1 MKKNSSDRLP
11 RKETLPED
19 DSESLNEQATAEA
32 GFEPKAFRSGFV
44 SILGRPN
51 AGKSTLLN
59 ALVGQK
65 ISIVADKPQTT
76 RTAIQGVMNSRGA
89 QVIFVD
95 TPGIHKSDSSINKR
109 MMDAVRASLD
119 ERDLFIYVVDGTHQ
133 NFTKE
138 DERALDLLRK
148 DGPPVILAV
157 NKTDALKSR
166 ADLLPVLDEY
176 RKHYAFA
183 EYIPLSA
190 LKGEGVQRLTEEVIK
205 RMPEGPEYFP
215 PDHITDQP
223 ARFLAAELIRE
234 KILLT
239 THQEVPHSVNIVIDK
254 WEESPRMI
262 KIYATIY
269 VERDGQ
275 KAIVIGA
282 KGSSLKQTGIAAR
295 KELEALFETRIY
307 LDLHVKVE
315 RDWREKAAFLN
326 TIDWRTMTE
335 REQKTRDENDS
346 NES

>member
-1 MKKNSSDRLP
+1 M
-11 RKETLPED
+11 TPE
-19 DSESLNEQATAEA
+19 SPVGMQ
-32 GFEPKAFRSGFV
+32 PKPFRSGFV

-76 RTAIQGVMNSRGA
+76 RTAIQGVMNTRGA

-95 TPGIHKSDSSINKR
+95 TPGIHRSDTSINKR

-119 ERDLFIYVVDGTHQ
+119 ERDLFLYVVDATHRTHEPWH
-133 NFTKE
+133 FTQQ
-138 DERALDLLRK
+138 DERALAILRQ
-148 DGPPVILAV
+148 DGPPVILVV
-157 NKTDALKSR
+157 NKTDALQSR
-166 ADLLPVLDEY
+166 AELLPILDEY
-176 RKHYAFA
+176 RKRFTFA
-183 EYIPLSA
+183 EYIPISA
-190 LKGEGVQRLTEEVIK
+190 LKGEGIQRLGEEVIK
-205 RMPEGPEYFP
+205 RLPEGPEYFP

-239 THQEVPHSVNIVIDK
+239 TRQEVPHSVNILIDK

-275 KAIVIGA
+275 KAIIIGA
-282 KGSSLKQTGIAAR
+282 KGASLKQTGIAAR
-295 KELEALFETRIY
+295 EEMEALFDARIY

-315 RDWREKAAFLN
+315 PDWREKAAFLN
-326 TIDWRTMTE
+326 TIDWRTMTPGS
-335 REQKTRDENDS
+335 EN
-346 NES
+346 